1 VQPPVTPKPSAVS
14 QVDQLLQCASA
25 ATFFTTD
32 HAQVCATLPLGP
44 AGRQVWPLRSALFQY
59 WLLNRFYQEHQLV
72 PRDPSWRAVLRIL
85 EACAH
90 SQPGPR
96 RPVDRRV
103 AGRGNPL
110 ETIALDLLNSQA
122 EVVEI
127 PRPVPPDPSVLDLL
141 RSLLNLPDPQHWR
154 RCLAWLVAAF
164 RPTGPYP
171 LLILQG
177 PPGSGKSTAARM
189 LRALID
195 PAIAS
200 LCPLPFSDTALLT
213 LAYHHWVLAF
223 DHVTH
228 ASTRISSALCR
239 LSTGDGFFYQE
250 RYHAL
255 EPIPFTLQRPIL
267 LTVSTPLDW
276 RPRPDLADRALAVTL
291 PPIPPERRRTEADLW
306 RQFEA
311 VRPSL
316 LGALCTAVSAALRRL
331 DSAQLPATPRFADI
345 AIWAVAAAPALGATE
360 EAVLSALSSPADA
373 GPEPPPSC

>member
-1 VQPPVTPKPSAVS
+1 
-14 QVDQLLQCASA
+14 
-25 ATFFTTD
+25 
-32 HAQVCATLPLGP
+32 
-44 AGRQVWPLRSALFQY
+44 
-59 WLLNRFYQEHQLV
+59 
-72 PRDPSWRAVLRIL
+72 
-85 EACAH
+85 
-90 SQPGPR
+90 
-96 RPVDRRV
+96 
-103 AGRGNPL
+103 
-110 ETIALDLLNSQA
+110 
-122 EVVEI
+122 
-127 PRPVPPDPSVLDLL
+127 
-141 RSLLNLPDPQHWR
+141 
-154 RCLAWLVAAF
+154 
-164 RPTGPYP
+164 
-171 LLILQG
+171 
-177 PPGSGKSTAARM
+177 M

-223 DHVTH
+223 DHVAQ

-267 LTVSTPLDW
+267 LTAPTTLYW
-276 RPRPDLADRALAVTL
+276 RPRPDLVDRALTVTL
-291 PPIPPERRRTEADLW
+291 PPIPPGRRRAEADLW

-331 DSAQLPATPRFADI
+331 DSVQLPAAPRFADI

-360 EAVLSALSSPADA
+360 EAVLSALSSPAEFAASADPVA
-373 GPEPPPSC
+373 EALCTLMKDRASWTGTAAELLALPHRPDHPLWPPTPSAFSRHMKELAPSLATRGLRVRFHRARGGRRLIILEACEAS

>member
-1 VQPPVTPKPSAVS
+1 MQPHVTPKPSPVS

-25 ATFFTTD
+25 ATFFTSD
-32 HAQVCATLPLGP
+32 HGQVCVTLPLGP

-72 PRDPSWRAVLRIL
+72 PRDPSWRAALRIL

-127 PRPVPPDPSVLDLL
+127 TADGWNVTGDSDFCFHYTRGDLPLPRPVPADPSVLDLL
-141 RSLLNLPDPQHWR
+141 RSLLNLPDPQHWL

-213 LAYHHWVLAF
+213 LAYHHRVLAF
-223 DHVTH
+223 DHIAH
-228 ASTRISSALCR
+228 ASSRISSALCR

-267 LTVSTPLDW
+267 LTASTALDW

-291 PPIPPERRRTEADLW
+291 PPIPPERRRAE
-306 RQFEA
+306 
-311 VRPSL
+311 
-316 LGALCTAVSAALRRL
+316 
-331 DSAQLPATPRFADI
+331 
-345 AIWAVAAAPALGATE
+345 
-360 EAVLSALSSPADA
+360 ALSRNFPR
-373 GPEPPPSC
+373 